1 MTMGQFTK
9 AQMREEIEA
18 VIDGAKDIRLDKER
32 VDWVG
37 AVAPGSIES
46 RWIEAY
52 RTTEEHYREAAIKL
66 RNEEALQMGL
76 AVGSQV
82 FLIWERDASG
92 KAVPLTLT
100 IEGRR
105 YVGSFT
111 ISACQARAVRE
122 GVDVRD
128 PKVLR
133 DLTMDQVTH
142 IYRDEAAATTPVQL
156 LEERQANYN
165 ELGRVLLE
173 EFDGKFMNVLKRAKR
188 RLYREDGE
196 GFIQL
201 LEKYFPRS
209 FGDWPMA
216 KLPQVMVL
224 MLMDQRDAGAFDRE
238 ISDLLEFE
246 DMEEL
251 EGGADYYRPW
261 FFVRVGVF
269 AISDEF
275 KNILREQKLIDSGSD
290 KEREFRAFTIK
301 AMRDIAGKM
310 KGWPD
315 SAPEL
320 EIETHAQAFL
330 RCRRCRVGISDAEL
344 PCPYR
349 AKCKAYNDDHELMDC
364 NWPLVITSE
373 F

>member
-1 MTMGQFTK
+1 
-9 AQMREEIEA
+9 MRNQVEA
-18 VIDGAKDIRLDKER
+18 VIDGAKDVRLDEDR
-32 VDWVG
+32 ISWV
-37 AVAPGSIES
+37 ADVAPASIDS
-46 RWIEAY
+46 HWIDAY

-82 FLIWERDASG
+82 FLIWERDRNG

-122 GVDVRD
+122 GIDIKD
-128 PKVLR
+128 PNVLR
-133 DLTMDQVTH
+133 DLTLGQVTH

-173 EFDGKFMNVLKRAKR
+173 EFGGKFINVLKRANRK
-188 RLYREDGE
+188 LYRDDGE

-224 MLMDQRDAGAFDRE
+224 MLLDQLEAGAFDPE
-238 ISDLLEFE
+238 IAQLLQFE

-261 FFVRVGVF
+261 FFLRVGVF
-269 AISDEF
+269 SISDEF
-275 KNILREQKLIDSGSD
+275 KTILREQTLIESGSD
-290 KEREFRAFTIK
+290 KEQQFRAFTIK
-301 AMRDIAGKM
+301 AMRSIGEKM
-310 KGWPD
+310 KGWPE
-315 SAPEL
+315 SAAEL

-364 NWPLVITSE
+364 LWPLVVTSE